1 MDDILNI
8 PPLASQNLARMSARA
23 DSSSPEEAEKDRK
36 LRKACADFE
45 AIFISYIFQ
54 TMRKAVPEGNYMGKM
69 PGKET
74 YTMMMDQ
81 KLSEDL
87 SRRGGGI
94 GLQKMLY
101 EQMKRVPSRAS
112 QLEGDGVEP
121 GPAAKKTLKID

>member
-1 MDDILNI
+1 MDDMLNI

-69 PGKET
+69 PGKDT
-74 YTMMMDQ
+74 YTMMMDH

-101 EQMKRVPSRAS
+101 EQMKRTPSRAP
-112 QLEGDGVEP
+112 QLEAEGVEP
-121 GPAAKKTLKID
+121 DPAAKKTLKID

>member
-1 MDDILNI
+1 MDDMLNI
-8 PPLASQNLARMSARA
+8 PPLESQNLARMSARA

-69 PGKET
+69 PGKDT
-74 YTMMMDQ
+74 YTMMMDH

-101 EQMKRVPSRAS
+101 EQMKRTPSRAP
-112 QLEGDGVEP
+112 QLEAEAVEP
-121 GPAAKKTLKID
+121 YPAAKKTLKID